1 MGRKLVVMDDDS
13 RLAELAAGPLDDD
26 DAAILAGVRHLYS
39 ETDPVPTDL
48 VDRVLFSVA
57 LDEMFDEVAQLTRV
71 PMEASA
77 VRGADVSMRT
87 ETLTFSADSLT
98 AMVTVTRAPTAELRL
113 DGWLSPPAAY
123 RVHLRIQG
131 GGEAETRADAEGR
144 FGFAGLDGGLA
155 QLSFYP
161 VPAEPGQTPADLTED
176 PPDPDEP
183 GAATHTVIT
192 PVFEL

>member
-1 MGRKLVVMDDDS
+1 MTDDDS
-13 RLAELAAGPLDDD
+13 TLAELAARALDEE
-26 DAAILAGVRHLYS
+26 DAAILAGVRQLYS
-39 ETDPVPTDL
+39 EADPVPVDL

-57 LDEMFDEVAQLTRV
+57 LDEMFDEVAWLTRV

-87 ETLTFSADSLT
+87 ETLTFAADSLT
-98 AMVTVTRAPTAELRL
+98 AMVTVTRTPTGGLRL

-144 FGFAGLDGGLA
+144 FGFDGLADGLA
-155 QLSFYP
+155 QLGFYP
-161 VPAEPGQTPADLTED
+161 VPADSE
-176 PPDPDEP
+176 PDEP
-183 GAATHTVIT
+183 EGPAHTVVT

>member
-1 MGRKLVVMDDDS
+1 MDDDS
-13 RLAELAAGPLDDD
+13 TLTELADQPLDDD
-26 DAAILAGVRHLYS
+26 DAALLADVRTLYAQA
-39 ETDPVPTDL
+39 DPVPADL

-57 LDEMFDEVAQLTRV
+57 LDEMFDEVARLTRV
-71 PMEASA
+71 SMEASG

-87 ETLTFSADSLT
+87 ETLTFAADSLT
-98 AMVTVTRAPTAELRL
+98 AMVTVSRAPTAELRL

-131 GGEAETRADAEGR
+131 AGEAETRADAEGR
-144 FGFAGLDGGLA
+144 FGFDGLAGGLA

-161 VPAEPGQTPADLTED
+161 VPTEPGRSPQDI
-176 PPDPDEP
+176 DPDAPSE
-183 GAATHTVIT
+183 AANTVVT

>member
-1 MGRKLVVMDDDS
+1 MDDDS
-13 RLAELAAGPLDDD
+13 TLEELARQPLDDE
-26 DAAILAGVRHLYS
+26 DAAVLAAVRHLYA
-39 ETDPVPTDL
+39 EADPVPVDL

-57 LDEMFDEVAQLTRV
+57 LDEMFDEVAQLIRV

-98 AMVTVTRAPTAELRL
+98 AMVTVTRTPTAELRL

-123 RVHLRIQG
+123 RVHLRVRDG
-131 GGEAETRADAEGR
+131 DEAETRADAEGR
-144 FGFAGLDGGLA
+144 FVFEGLPQGPA

-161 VPAEPGQTPADLTED
+161 VPAEPGRTPEEI
-176 PPDPDEP
+176 DPDEP
-183 GAATHTVIT
+183 SEPATTVVT

>member
-1 MGRKLVVMDDDS
+1 MDDDS
-13 RLAELAAGPLDDD
+13 TLAEVAGQPLDAD
-26 DAAILAGVRHLYS
+26 DAAALAAVRDLYS
-39 ETDPVPTDL
+39 QADPVPVDL

-77 VRGADVSMRT
+77 VRGADVSMHT
-87 ETLTFSADSLT
+87 ETLTFAADSLT
-98 AMVTVTRAPTAELRL
+98 AMVTVTRTPTAELRL

-123 RVHLRIQG
+123 RVHLRVRHG
-131 GGEAETRADAEGR
+131 EEAETRADAEGR
-144 FGFAGLDGGLA
+144 FAFDDLPEGPA

-161 VPAEPGQTPADLTED
+161 VPSEPGRTPEEI
-176 PPDPDEP
+176 DPDEP
-183 GAATHTVIT
+183 TAAASTVVT